1 MTKLTRPLQTSLL
14 ALAVLTAIVLDGVL
28 WGPGFGRG
36 TKRFSQWPMDVP
48 AQAFTD
54 WQDRD
59 PEESL
64 KSLDT
69 QLAQLVQAAQNRAGT
84 EELRSRLDQA
94 EQTLVQIQTD
104 QAFA

>member
-64 KSLDT
+64 KARRMPEQWRRNRTLQTSS
-69 QLAQLVQAAQNRAGT
+69 AAGGC
-84 EELRSRLDQA
+84 LRCG
-94 EQTLVQIQTD
+94 I
-104 QAFA
+104 